1 MRAVANKKNK
11 QEDFFSAFERS
22 GKERSIPLS
31 DGCEIRALSF
41 EQPTNPKEEI
51 EVFFVP
57 GMITIFPRWEKVVKE
72 LNEHYIV
79 HYLETREKF
88 TSHLTRKAGMTIE
101 RMAQDLAEAEKFLGL
116 HEKEYITISSSLG
129 GTLILEELAKK
140 TIKPQG
146 SILVGPTTEIPFPT
160 GVPFLMRF
168 TPPFV
173 MNLFK
178 PAIRWYFRNI
188 LVDRE
193 AEPEQARQYVRALN
207 EADFRK
213 VRKCIIKNHK
223 YNGWEI
229 LPKIEGRCLLIGA
242 TKDKVHKSE
251 LTLRIGKA
259 LPNCT
264 FVDLGTNKAAH
275 DTPLVKLARK
285 FIEQELVGKGEPVG
299 IDPGTIK
306 LDHPNTSQEK

>member
-1 MRAVANKKNK
+1 MVNEKKKN

-22 GKERSIPLS
+22 GKESYIPLS

-41 EQPTNPKEEI
+41 EHPPDPQEDI

-79 HYLETREKF
+79 HYIETREKF
-88 TSHLTRKAGMTIE
+88 TSHLTRQAKMTIK
-101 RMAQDLAEAEKFLGL
+101 RMAQDLAEAEKFFGL
-116 HEKEYITISSSLG
+116 QEKQYITISSSLG
-129 GTLILEELAKK
+129 GTLLLEKLAEKA
-140 TIKPQG
+140 IKPRG
-146 SILVGPTTEIPFPT
+146 SLLVGPTAEIPFPT
-160 GVPFLMRF
+160 GTPFLLRF
-168 TPPFV
+168 TPAFV

-193 AEPEQARQYVRALN
+193 AEPEQAKQYVRALN

-213 VRKCIIKNHK
+213 VRKCIIKNHN
-223 YNGWEI
+223 YNGWPI
-229 LPKIEGRCLLIGA
+229 LPKIDGRCLLIGA

-251 LTLRIGKA
+251 LTLRMGKA
-259 LPNCT
+259 MPNCT

-275 DTPLVKLARK
+275 DTPLVKLAQR
-285 FIEQELVGKGEPVG
+285 FIRQEVVGKEERVG
-299 IDPGTIK
+299 IEPETIDSEEIEPK
-306 LDHPNTSQEK
+306 QSTA